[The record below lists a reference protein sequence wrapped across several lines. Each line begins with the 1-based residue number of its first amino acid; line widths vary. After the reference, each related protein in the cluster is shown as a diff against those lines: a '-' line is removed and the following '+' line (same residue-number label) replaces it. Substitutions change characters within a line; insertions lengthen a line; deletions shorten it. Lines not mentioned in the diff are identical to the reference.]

1 MERRFLIKVCFD
13 KPEVNTRTK
22 IWRSMFTEL
31 AESDARTLAT
41 EYDFSGGLIE
51 NINRKAT
58 VDYVLS
64 GRQLSLDY
72 LRELCRVEQMPESGS
87 RHIIGFS

>member
-1 MERRFLIKVCFD
+1 
-13 KPEVNTRTK
+13 
-22 IWRSMFTEL
+22 MFTDLPEN
-31 AESDARTLAT
+31 DARTLAT

-72 LRELCRVEQMPESGS
+72 LRDLCRSEQMESTTA
-87 RHIIGFS
+87 RHIGFS